1 MALTVNHLRG
11 TETPDAPS
19 ITLYA
24 HLSDPRGTRSLLSY
38 WWSIPTGGEGHSY
51 EAPWPRANCMKCF
64 LRSSLYIIPQ
74 LSTSLY
80 PSGGHG
86 QPLLAPTGRKLI
98 IIILLLY
105 LIFRVIHHPHHTS
118 RSSKCRA
125 STCRPLPTVSS
136 RHQTT
141 PKPEK
146 KNPREEEPSLIRKT
160 NVQYNF

>member
-86 QPLLAPTGRKLI
+86 QPSLALTGRKLI
-98 IIILLLY
+98 LLLLLTWLSPSGPY
-105 LIFRVIHHPHHTS
+105 H
-118 RSSKCRA
+118 RA
-125 STCRPLPTVSS
+125 GHFPPLPHLPPKTRDFSTLNNASS
-136 RHQTT
+136 
-141 PKPEK
+141 
-146 KNPREEEPSLIRKT
+146 N
-160 NVQYNF
+160 

>member
-51 EAPWPRANCMKCF
+51 EAPWPHANCMKCF
-64 LRSSLYIIPQ
+64 LRSSLHIIPQ

-86 QPLLAPTGRKLI
+86 QPSLALTGRKLI
-98 IIILLLY
+98 ITVNYSHTPLKDSNISHTPQIHPRYTPDTPLLQNPAINY
-105 LIFRVIHHPHHTS
+105 SHT
-118 RSSKCRA
+118 
-125 STCRPLPTVSS
+125 PLKDTNIS
-136 RHQTT
+136 HTT
-141 PKPEK
+141 
-146 KNPREEEPSLIRKT
+146 
-160 NVQYNF
+160 

>member
-51 EAPWPRANCMKCF
+51 EAPWPHANCMKCF

-86 QPLLAPTGRKLI
+86 QPSLALTGRKLILLLLLLLLLLLYIIPQLSTSLYPSGGHGQPSLAPTGRKLI
-98 IIILLLY
+98 LLL
-105 LIFRVIHHPHHTS
+105 LLLLLSI
-118 RSSKCRA
+118 
-125 STCRPLPTVSS
+125 
-136 RHQTT
+136 
-141 PKPEK
+141 
-146 KNPREEEPSLIRKT
+146 
-160 NVQYNF
+160 